1 MKRLLS
7 LILAMMLVCT
17 AAAAETHVK
26 EQGLYR
32 YRVKE
37 DGTAEIT
44 GVSENIQDG
53 NIPAELDGYKVTS
66 IGSFAFD
73 ECSNLKEVRIPE
85 GVTAMLPEAFIR
97 CRELTSVSIPDS
109 MVDIG
114 GSAETGTY
122 GGVPFMACPKLE
134 TIEISPDHPVFMFA
148 DHALINRQRM
158 ALVYFANP
166 DCTGTYEIPRGIK
179 TIEAYAFYFS
189 KLTSVIIP
197 DSVVYIGHSSFSE
210 CENLKDVVIAEGV
223 RSIDSLAFAFCNMLE
238 SVNIPDSVTE
248 IGPGAFNAC
257 DRLTAVQIS
266 PDHPVFELRDK
277 MLIQKEGMRIV
288 SVLSGISGK
297 YEIPE
302 GIVEIWDRAF
312 QYYLGLKEII
322 IPDSVTSIGAF
333 AFYTCYDLQEV
344 YIPGSVTEI
353 GKDAFRDCSD
363 ELLIK
368 APAGS
373 AAEKYCEENGIKFE
387 AVVP

>member
-7 LILAMMLVCT
+7 LILAMMLVCA

-26 EQGLYR
+26 EQGMYR

-44 GVSENIQDG
+44 GVSESIQDG

-85 GVTAMLPEAFIR
+85 GVTAMLPDAFIR
-97 CRELTSVSIPDS
+97 CKELTSVSIPDS
-109 MVDIG
+109 MADIG
-114 GSAETGTY
+114 GSAETKTY

-134 TIEISPDHPVFMFA
+134 SIEISPDHPVYMFT

-158 ALVYFANP
+158 ALVYFAYP
-166 DCTGTYEIPRGIK
+166 DYSGTYEIPRGIK
-179 TIEAYAFYFS
+179 TIEAYAFYQHPF
-189 KLTSVIIP
+189 TSVIIP
-197 DSVVYIGHSSFSE
+197 ESVTYIGHSSFSL
-210 CENLKDVVIAEGV
+210 CENLKEVVIADGV

-277 MLIQKEGMRIV
+277 MVIQKEGMRIV

-312 QYYLGLKEII
+312 QYYLGLKEIV
-322 IPDSVTSIGAF
+322 IPDSVTSIGAL

-353 GKDAFRDCSD
+353 GEDAFRGCSD
-363 ELLIK
+363 ELVIK

-373 AAEKYCEENGIKFE
+373 AAEKYCEENGIKYE